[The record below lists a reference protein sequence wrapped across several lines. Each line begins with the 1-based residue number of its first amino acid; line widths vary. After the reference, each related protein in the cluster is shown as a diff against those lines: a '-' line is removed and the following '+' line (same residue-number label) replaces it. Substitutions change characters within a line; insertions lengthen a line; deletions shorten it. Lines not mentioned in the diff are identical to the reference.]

1 MTGNSDDTIIWRH
14 YSFLLHCNKK
24 QTNAGFHMVSQI
36 IMWRDSQH
44 LHHVL
49 HLYPYIH
56 SPSAENQN
64 QDVWVHI
71 FATHITSRYSH
82 VFHIYI
88 SYHQFLAT
96 PLEINM
102 VHLKYPIEIR
112 KIIWTKPLLNFEVQ
126 NVSFPGCA
134 SILVE
139 SFVAIRFNKKTN
151 PEVPDLPTAASPHQ
165 KHRGVLM
172 FFEVA
177 GFLIG
182 FHDDFQR

>member
-1 MTGNSDDTIIWRH
+1 MTGNSDDTIIWLH

-24 QTNAGFHMVSQI
+24 QTKAGFHMVSQI

-56 SPSAENQN
+56 SPSAENQ
-64 QDVWVHI
+64 DVWVHL

-96 PLEINM
+96 PLKINR
-102 VHLKYPIEIR
+102 VHLKFTQLKSGKLSEPNLYLILR
-112 KIIWTKPLLNFEVQ
+112 FKMWVFQGVQAFLLNLSWQ
-126 NVSFPGCA
+126 SVST
-134 SILVE
+134 
-139 SFVAIRFNKKTN
+139 KKTSWGSGLAN
-151 PEVPDLPTAASPHQ
+151 GCISSSKTSRCFDV
-165 KHRGVLM
+165 
-172 FFEVA
+172 FEVA

-182 FHDDFQR
+182 FHDDFRR